1 MQEEKS
7 IKEGVNNIKMIP
19 MIAFEN
25 VSKIYNGIPA
35 LENIDFEVGEGEF
48 VSVVGQ
54 SGAGKSTLLR
64 LIFAEEKPSEGNIF
78 VKGKDISQIK
88 NSKLPI
94 LRRHVGIIFQD
105 FKLLGNRTVF
115 ENVAFT
121 MEVVGSPNI
130 EIKDNVPQVL
140 EIVGLTKKASSYT
153 DELSGGEKQR
163 VSIARALVHRPDI
176 IIADEPTGNLDFI
189 NTWDI
194 IQLLMKINQYGTTII
209 LATHDREIVNL
220 INKRVV
226 TIDKG
231 RITRDQADKG
241 KYLI

>member
-1 MQEEKS
+1 
-7 IKEGVNNIKMIP
+7 MIV
-19 MIAFEN
+19 FEN
-25 VSKIYNGIPA
+25 VSKIYNGVPA
-35 LENIDFEVGEGEF
+35 LENINFGIKKGEF
-48 VSVVGQ
+48 ISIVGQ

-64 LIFAEEKPSEGNIF
+64 LIFAEEKPTEGNIF
-78 VKGKDISQIK
+78 VKGKNISKIK

-94 LRRHVGIIFQD
+94 LRRHVGVVFQD
-105 FKLLGNRTVF
+105 FKLLTNRTVF

-121 MEVVGSPNI
+121 MEVVGRSNA
-130 EIKDNVPQVL
+130 EIKEDVPQVL
-140 EIVGLTKKASSYT
+140 EIVGLTNKTDNYT
-153 DELSGGEKQR
+153 NELSGGEKQR

-189 NTWDI
+189 NTWDV

-209 LATHDREIVNL
+209 LATHDREVVNL

-231 RITRDQADKG
+231 RISRDQADKG